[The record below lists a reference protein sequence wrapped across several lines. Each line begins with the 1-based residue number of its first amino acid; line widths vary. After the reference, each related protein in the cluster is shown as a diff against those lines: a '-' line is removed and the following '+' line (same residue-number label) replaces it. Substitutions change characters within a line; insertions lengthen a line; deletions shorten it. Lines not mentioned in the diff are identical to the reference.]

1 MLLASEAVCAA
12 NFQGRTYFFP
22 ANISEAMFTVLS
34 SRKNCLLSV
43 YDVFSDKNSLVQS
56 HALPYSLSGR
66 FPNGPHAG
74 FYITHPHPESG
85 NVTTASLVQLTSR
98 GAVYQTALTLAQN
111 EDEAPSPVT
120 IDVSWSSAVHQLA
133 TASSRQR
140 PDVGK
145 LGARSTQEVD
155 FRQVYQRISFL
166 ISGFMLSHRSRS
178 APLFRAFFS
187 T

>member
-1 MLLASEAVCAA
+1 
-12 NFQGRTYFFP
+12 
-22 ANISEAMFTVLS
+22 
-34 SRKNCLLSV
+34 
-43 YDVFSDKNSLVQS
+43 LVQS

-85 NVTTASLVQLTSR
+85 NATTASLVQLTSR
-98 GAVYQTALTLAQN
+98 GAVYQTALALGQN
-111 EDEAPSPVT
+111 EDETPSSVT

-133 TASSRQR
+133 TASGRQR

-155 FRQVYQRISFL
+155 FREVYQRISFL
-166 ISGFMLSHRSRS
+166 ISGFMLSHRSKLCTSFQGSFLRLTLRRLS
-178 APLFRAFFS
+178 IRQKTPALS
-187 T
+187 TKRWI